1 MLILFLSYFITTVQ
15 ISEFKTNP
23 WNSDAAPEIIWPP
36 IVVHKLETLKKDI
49 GFTARACW
57 QAMKEIIKQTP

>member
-1 MLILFLSYFITTVQ
+1 MSLKQILETPMRFQKNL
-15 ISEFKTNP
+15 
-23 WNSDAAPEIIWPP
+23 AP
-36 IVVHKLETLKKDI
+36 IVIRKLETLKKDI